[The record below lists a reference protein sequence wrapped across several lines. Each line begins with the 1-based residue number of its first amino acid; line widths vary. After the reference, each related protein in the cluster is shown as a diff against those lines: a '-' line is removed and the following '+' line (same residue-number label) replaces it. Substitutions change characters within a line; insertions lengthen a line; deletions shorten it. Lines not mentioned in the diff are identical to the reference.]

1 LRNDG
6 LEVERIQKMT
16 KMKRKAGGRLLMLK
30 ANREPPPTK
39 VSSKPDTCGR
49 RANEERF
56 GI

>member
-1 LRNDG
+1 
-6 LEVERIQKMT
+6 VERIQKMT